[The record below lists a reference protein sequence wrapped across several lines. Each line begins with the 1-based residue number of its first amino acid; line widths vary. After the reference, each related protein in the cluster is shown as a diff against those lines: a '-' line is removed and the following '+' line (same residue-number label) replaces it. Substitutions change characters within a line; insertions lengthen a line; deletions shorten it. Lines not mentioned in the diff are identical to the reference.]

1 MLPPFCYTI
10 IFIIALR
17 FAYILII
24 WFLHGTVNKNCVN
37 TQALHTFNIGF
48 AYPAGAQEG
57 RHLRFPPSC
66 ESPLSLWDSLAEN
79 RRAAI
84 RFEKGERQRIFS
96 SVGEHSVL
104 PFLYLCAVPDTLL
117 LHIPATLRRRNI
129 TVLRNS
135 FARCY
140 GRHLRI
146 VSDVRLYRRV
156 RRLGA
161 PYQTTCTR
169 VTVGAVIG
177 RPRNRKSSRQ
187 FSILHYSTA

>member
-1 MLPPFCYTI
+1 MRSARGL
-10 IFIIALR
+10 ALLCGFLKNDDWVLTLSWGSKR
-17 FAYILII
+17 IDTKVSIL
-24 WFLHGTVNKNCVN
+24 LGL
-37 TQALHTFNIGF
+37 Q
-48 AYPAGAQEG
+48 
-57 RHLRFPPSC
+57 FP
-66 ESPLSLWDSLAEN
+66 LFHSLAKIRE
-79 RRAAI
+79 RRPL
-84 RFEKGERQRIFS
+84 RKGERQRIFS
-96 SVGEHSVL
+96 TAGEHSVL
-104 PFLYLCAVPDTLL
+104 PCRNPYTVSDTVL
-117 LHIPATLRRRNI
+117 LHIRLNQRRCDR
-129 TVLRNS
+129 TVSHNS

>member
-1 MLPPFCYTI
+1 MK
-10 IFIIALR
+10 IIA
-17 FAYILII
+17 AIQILIKLFTI
-24 WFLHGTVNKNCVN
+24 GYGTGAVRTTERFTAPAAAGKRADTC
-37 TQALHTFNIGF
+37 GF
-48 AYPAGAQEG
+48 YP
-57 RHLRFPPSC
+57 LNSRFPLFPNPAQTRDRR
-66 ESPLSLWDSLAEN
+66 PL
-79 RRAAI
+79 R
-84 RFEKGERQRIFS
+84 KGERQRIFS

>member
-1 MLPPFCYTI
+1 M
-10 IFIIALR
+10 
-17 FAYILII
+17 
-24 WFLHGTVNKNCVN
+24 
-37 TQALHTFNIGF
+37 
-48 AYPAGAQEG
+48 
-57 RHLRFPPSC
+57 
-66 ESPLSLWDSLAEN
+66 
-79 RRAAI
+79 
-84 RFEKGERQRIFS
+84 
-96 SVGEHSVL
+96 L

-187 FSILHYSTA
+187 FSILHFPFSIIQPHKKGLTRRVSPFSVLLFCLPLLDDVFAPALHDRCDLGTGGGAGRCQTAAILTVQHACADCPLQSRNRVLTCLLNIHIAAPYREMDT